1 MELSINIGII
11 LAALGGLV
19 IGTLAGLALA
29 RLQAR
34 NIGASEV
41 TELVTLNKI
50 LEEKLVGQQNQHEA
64 QLKLLKEA
72 KETLGQEFEN
82 LANRIFDDKQ
92 AKFSAQSKEALDIS
106 LSPLR
111 RDIGDFRKQVETVYD
126 KENADRNKLVGQ
138 ISELQK
144 QTLQIS
150 ADAVSLANALR
161 GDNKAQ
167 GNWGEFVLEKL
178 LEDSGLTNGR
188 EYDTQVALKDDTGKR
203 RNPDVV
209 IHLPEGRDIVIDAKV
224 SLVDYERYF
233 HAEDDETKQ
242 QCLAQH
248 LTSLR
253 AHIKGLSGKDYE
265 NLEGVNSLDF
275 VLIFVPVE
283 AAFMVALDHDPDMMR
298 DAYDRG
304 IIVVSPSTLMVTL
317 RTIKNLWRYADQ
329 NRNAQLIADKAG
341 ALYDQFVL
349 YVEAMDDVGR
359 HLDRSKDAWDTAR
372 KRLSVG
378 RGNLVRRTEELKKLG
393 AKTKKT
399 LPKDLTA
406 DNELSGPDEISAFD
420 EKNTLDDKNALDD
433 KSALDDKGSLD
444 AKGALDAKSA
454 LGANNALDNKS
465 EPSD

>member
-1 MELSINIGII
+1 MQTSIN
-11 LAALGGLV
+11 LSLVFCSLGGVAVGMLLGYALSRLLSRNQQIAEVAEVKSANALLEQRLV
-19 IGTLAGLALA
+19 
-29 RLQAR
+29 
-34 NIGASEV
+34 S
-41 TELVTLNKI
+41 
-50 LEEKLVGQQNQHEA
+50 QQDQFDA
-64 QLKLLKEA
+64 QLKVLQEA
-72 KETLGQEFEN
+72 KVTLGQEFEN

-92 AKFSAQSKEALDIS
+92 AKFSAQSKEAIENS

-144 QTLQIS
+144 QTLQVS

-188 EYDTQVALKDDTGKR
+188 EYNTQVALKDESGKR
-203 RNPDVV
+203 RNPDVIV
-209 IHLPEGRDIVIDAKV
+209 HLPEGRDIVIDAKV
-224 SLVDYERYF
+224 SLVDYEGYF
-233 HAEDDETKQ
+233 HAQDDDNKAH
-242 QCLAQH
+242 CLAQH
-248 LTSLR
+248 LASMR

-283 AAFMVALDHDPDMMR
+283 AAFMLALDHDPDMMR

-304 IIVVSPSTLMVTL
+304 IILVSPSTLMVTL

-349 YVEAMDDVGR
+349 YIESLDEVGR
-359 HLDRSKDAWDTAR
+359 HLDKSVEAWDTAR
-372 KRLSVG
+372 KRLSTG
-378 RGNLVRRTEELKKLG
+378 RGNLLRRSEELKKLG
-393 AKTKKT
+393 AKTKRT
-399 LPKDLTA
+399 MPADLTV
-406 DNELSGPDEISAFD
+406 DDVSLQPDISVLED
-420 EKNTLDDKNALDD
+420 GN
-433 KSALDDKGSLD
+433 
-444 AKGALDAKSA
+444 
-454 LGANNALDNKS
+454 NKS
-465 EPSD
+465 D

>member
-1 MELSINIGII
+1 MESSISIHLLLLTG
-11 LAALGGLV
+11 LGFALGIGL
-19 IGTLAGLALA
+19 GWWLALA
-29 RLQAR
+29 GSARKQA
-34 NIGASEV
+34 GQLSELLTANRV
-41 TELVTLNKI
+41 
-50 LEEKLVGQQNQHEA
+50 LEEKLSGQQAQYEA
-64 QLKLLKEA
+64 QLKLLQEA
-72 KETLGQEFEN
+72 KVTLGQEFEN

-92 AKFSAQSKEALDIS
+92 AKFSTQSKEALEVS

-178 LEDSGLTNGR
+178 LEDSGLTKGR
-188 EYDTQVALKDDTGKR
+188 EYDTQVALKDDSGKR
-203 RNPDVV
+203 KNPDVIV
-209 IHLPEGRDIVIDAKV
+209 HLPEGRDIVIDAKV

-233 HAEDDETKQ
+233 HAEDEDSKQ
-242 QCLAQH
+242 QCLRQH
-248 LTSLR
+248 LSSLR

-265 NLEGVNSLDF
+265 SLEGVNSLDF

-283 AAFMVALDHDPDMMR
+283 AAFMLALDQDPDMMR

-349 YVEAMDDVGR
+349 YVEALDDVGR

-372 KRLSVG
+372 KRLSLG
-378 RGNLVRRTEELKKLG
+378 RGNLVRRTQELKKLG
-393 AKTKKT
+393 AKTKKSM
-399 LPKDLTA
+399 PED
-406 DNELSGPDEISAFD
+406 
-420 EKNTLDDKNALDD
+420 
-433 KSALDDKGSLD
+433 
-444 AKGALDAKSA
+444 
-454 LGANNALDNKS
+454 LDNQADLDEGDDTDTLS
-465 EPSD
+465 LEDNQSN

>member
-1 MELSINIGII
+1 MQASISLSVI
-11 LAALGGLV
+11 LWTCGGLFV
-19 IGTLAGLALA
+19 GLLLGFSLSQLLGRNRETAQLSE
-29 RLQAR
+29 LHAR
-34 NIGASEV
+34 NGLLEQRLAS
-41 TELVTLNKI
+41 
-50 LEEKLVGQQNQHEA
+50 QQAQYEA
-64 QLKLLKEA
+64 QLKLLQEA
-72 KETLGQEFEN
+72 KLSLGQEFEN

-92 AKFSAQSKEALDIS
+92 AKFSAQSKEAIEVS

-111 RDIGDFRKQVETVYD
+111 RDLGDFRKQVETAYD
-126 KENADRNKLVGQ
+126 KENADRNKLAGQ

-188 EYDTQVALKDDTGKR
+188 EYDTQVALKDESGKR
-203 RNPDVV
+203 RNPDVIV
-209 IHLPEGRDIVIDAKV
+209 HLPEGRDIVIDAKV

-233 HAEDDETKQ
+233 HAEDDDTKE
-242 QCLAQH
+242 QCLSQH
-248 LTSLR
+248 LASLR
-253 AHIKGLSGKDYE
+253 AHIKGLSVKDYE
-265 NLEGVNSLDF
+265 SLEGVNSLDF

-283 AAFMVALDHDPDMMR
+283 SAFMLALDHDPEMMR

-304 IIVVSPSTLMVTL
+304 IILVSPSTLMVTL

-349 YVEAMDDVGR
+349 YVEALDEVGR
-359 HLDRSKDAWDTAR
+359 HLDKSTEAWDTAR
-372 KRLSVG
+372 KRLSTG
-378 RGNLVRRTEELKKLG
+378 RGNLVRRSEELKKLG

-399 LPKDLTA
+399 LPPDLSVDDITPQESNSRLE
-406 DNELSGPDEISAFD
+406 DNQGESS
-420 EKNTLDDKNALDD
+420 
-433 KSALDDKGSLD
+433 SQ
-444 AKGALDAKSA
+444 
-454 LGANNALDNKS
+454 
-465 EPSD
+465 

>member
-1 MELSINIGII
+1 MELSISID
-11 LAALGGLV
+11 LLL
-19 IGTLAGLALA
+19 TAGLAFALGIGLGWWLA
-29 RLQAR
+29 ISRSAQQRA
-34 NIGASEV
+34 GQVA
-41 TELVTLNKI
+41 ELLATNRV
-50 LEEKLVGQQNQHEA
+50 LEEKLSGQQAQYEA
-64 QLKLLKEA
+64 QLKLLQEA
-72 KETLGQEFEN
+72 KVTLGQEFEN

-92 AKFSAQSKEALDIS
+92 AKFSSQSKEALEVS

-111 RDIGDFRKQVETVYD
+111 RDIGDFRKQVETAYD
-126 KENADRNKLVGQ
+126 KENADRNKLAGQ

-178 LEDSGLTNGR
+178 LEDSGLTKGR
-188 EYDTQVALKDDTGKR
+188 EYDTQVALKDDSGKR
-203 RNPDVV
+203 KNPDVIV
-209 IHLPEGRDIVIDAKV
+209 HLPEGRDIVIDAKV

-233 HAEDDETKQ
+233 HAEDEDSREL
-242 QCLAQH
+242 CLRQH
-248 LTSLR
+248 LASLR
-253 AHIKGLSGKDYE
+253 SHIKGLSGKDYE

-283 AAFMVALDHDPDMMR
+283 AAFMLALDQDPDMMR

-349 YVEAMDDVGR
+349 YVEALDDVGR
-359 HLDRSKDAWDTAR
+359 HLDKSKEAWDTAR

-378 RGNLVRRTEELKKLG
+378 RGNLVRRTQELKKLG
-393 AKTKKT
+393 AKTKKS
-399 LPKDLTA
+399 LPDDL
-406 DNELSGPDEISAFD
+406 DNEADSNVLE
-420 EKNTLDDKNALDD
+420 
-433 KSALDDKGSLD
+433 
-444 AKGALDAKSA
+444 
-454 LGANNALDNKS
+454 DNQS
-465 EPSD
+465 N

>member
-1 MELSINIGII
+1 MEPSISID
-11 LAALGGLV
+11 LLL
-19 IGTLAGLALA
+19 TAGLAFALGIGLGWWLA
-29 RLQAR
+29 ISRSAQQRA
-34 NIGASEV
+34 GQVA
-41 TELVTLNKI
+41 ELLATNRV
-50 LEEKLVGQQNQHEA
+50 LEEKLSGQQAQYEA
-64 QLKLLKEA
+64 QLKLLQEA
-72 KETLGQEFEN
+72 KVTLGQEFEN

-92 AKFSAQSKEALDIS
+92 AKFSSQSKEALEVS

-111 RDIGDFRKQVETVYD
+111 RDIGDFRKQVETAYD
-126 KENADRNKLVGQ
+126 KENADRNKLAGQ

-178 LEDSGLTNGR
+178 LEDSGLTKGR
-188 EYDTQVALKDDTGKR
+188 EYDTQVALKDDSGKR
-203 RNPDVV
+203 KNPDVIV
-209 IHLPEGRDIVIDAKV
+209 HLPEGRDIVIDAKV

-233 HAEDDETKQ
+233 HAEDEDSREL
-242 QCLAQH
+242 CLRQH
-248 LTSLR
+248 LASLR
-253 AHIKGLSGKDYE
+253 SHIKGLSGKDYE

-283 AAFMVALDHDPDMMR
+283 AAFMLALDQDPDMMR

-349 YVEAMDDVGR
+349 YVEALDDVGR
-359 HLDRSKDAWDTAR
+359 HLDKSKDAWDTAR

-378 RGNLVRRTEELKKLG
+378 RGNLVRRTQELKKLG
-393 AKTKKT
+393 AKTKKS
-399 LPKDLTA
+399 LPDDL
-406 DNELSGPDEISAFD
+406 DNEADSNVLE
-420 EKNTLDDKNALDD
+420 
-433 KSALDDKGSLD
+433 
-444 AKGALDAKSA
+444 
-454 LGANNALDNKS
+454 DNQS
-465 EPSD
+465 N

>member
-1 MELSINIGII
+1 MQMTNDLSVLPPI
-11 LAALGGLV
+11 LAAAV
-19 IGTLAGLALA
+19 AGLMLGVFISQLLGRGNRAKA
-29 RLQAR
+29 DEEIVRLSAIR
-34 NIGASEV
+34 L
-41 TELVTLNKI
+41 ELTTVNGV
-50 LEEKLVGQQNQHEA
+50 LEQRLTGQQVQHEG
-64 QLKLLKEA
+64 QLKLMQDA
-72 KETLGQEFEN
+72 KQTFGQEFEN
-82 LANRIFDDKQ
+82 LANRIFEDKQ
-92 AKFSAQSKEALDIS
+92 TKFAQQNKEALEVT

-111 RDIGDFRKQVETVYD
+111 RDIGDFRKQVESAYD

-203 RNPDVV
+203 RNPDVI

-233 HAEDDETKQ
+233 HASDEDKKQ
-242 QCLAQH
+242 QCLRQH
-248 LTSLR
+248 LLSMR
-253 AHIKGLSGKDYE
+253 AHVKGLSGKDYE
-265 NLEGVNSLDF
+265 SLGGVNSLDF
-275 VLIFVPVE
+275 VLIFVPIE
-283 AAFMVALDHDPDMMR
+283 SAFMLALDHDPEMMR

-304 IIVVSPSTLMVTL
+304 IILVSPSTLMVTL

-341 ALYDQFVL
+341 ALYDQFVS
-349 YVEAMDDVGR
+349 YVEALDEVGK
-359 HLDRSKDAWDTAR
+359 HLDKSKDAWENAR
-372 KRLSVG
+372 KRLTSG

-393 AKTKKT
+393 AKTKKN
-399 LPKDLTA
+399 LPDDLRMIDETTAMLDKD
-406 DNELSGPDEISAFD
+406 
-420 EKNTLDDKNALDD
+420 NTTEEGGL
-433 KSALDDKGSLD
+433 
-444 AKGALDAKSA
+444 
-454 LGANNALDNKS
+454 
-465 EPSD
+465 